1 MVLRY
6 RQIAQPSR
14 ARTAL
19 QAGMGRG
26 TRKKPTVE
34 STVTKAC
41 PIALIIWLLLS
52 GGWAKSNPETV
63 QLANGATIIVE
74 RIPNAPLTAIEV
86 WIRVGVANETPTTS
100 GVAHLLEHLIF
111 KGTAELAP
119 GTLDAVF
126 EQAGGILDATTER
139 DWTRYRASVL
149 PEHWQEPLQ
158 TLLRCLRNPA
168 LNEKQLEQERRLIL
182 NDEYA
187 LHRADPIRPARYA
200 LFAEAFPDHPYGLP
214 LLGDPATLMR
224 HTVQTVRQFHQA
236 NYLPER
242 VIIVVVGAVEREAV
256 QKVVESV
263 WRRSDSSAD
272 TGARL
277 GGGDT
282 PAPISSRPPSSS
294 PSSRENASG
303 DGGNLITVAHDSWL
317 AFGIRTPPARDIDAW
332 LCAEIVR
339 IALAEPYRGLLY
351 EGDGALP
358 FGRLQSEY
366 LPRVGGSLIAFYALP
381 PVQANA
387 QWQATTRQRFER
399 ALERIAEGDARIA
412 LEQARAIALA
422 RHESAM
428 RNPLERARWYGL
440 CAALQLP
447 LSPEEYANRLKN
459 LPVEQVEAFIRAST
473 GLHARSG
480 TAVPNAL
487 SPRTTPTLISSPL
500 RGVAATAS
508 STRSVVVRQRLANG
522 LRVVAVSAPDAES
535 VVLHV
540 VVGHTLGE
548 SAAAGEL
555 TTRMLF
561 GETQNETERTLAM
574 RIARSGGSLSVEWTP
589 AGARIT
595 AFARPDSVVNCLA
608 LLKEALLR
616 AEFTDSGL
624 QRALRQA
631 LYDRQYREGASAWRL
646 GAALIDAYGDEESL
660 RGVSLSAVRAY
671 YHKHYRPENAVM
683 VIAGNLPVE
692 QLMAM
697 AQQFWGN
704 AWEQPP
710 TPRTPEPP
718 TETTLRIGAIT
729 DPHGCAYTGY
739 AWATDVAS
747 PSDYYALLALQTLLM
762 EGKRARMF
770 VAARE
775 QSGMGYALLTETAL
789 GKGYALGFGATQTG
803 KTPLSH
809 SLVSQALQE
818 PIQPH
823 EWRRAQQLLRG
834 EWERLRL
841 SLHTFTAALAWAE
854 LSGLSYETVWNAP
867 NILNALSLES
877 VEAQRQR
884 LVQRAL
890 ANSRDR

>member
-1 MVLRY
+1 M
-6 RQIAQPSR
+6 
-14 ARTAL
+14 
-19 QAGMGRG
+19 
-26 TRKKPTVE
+26 
-34 STVTKAC
+34 TKAC
-41 PIALIIWLLLS
+41 LIVLTIGLLLS
-52 GGWAKSNPETV
+52 VGWGAPTPEITR
-63 QLANGATIIVE
+63 LANGTEIIVE
-74 RIPNAPLTAIEV
+74 RIPNAPLTTIEV
-86 WIRVGVANETPTTS
+86 WIRVGVANETPATS

-119 GTLDAVF
+119 GTLDAAF

-158 TLLRCLRNPA
+158 TLLRCLQNPA
-168 LNEKQLEQERRLIL
+168 LDKNQLELERRLIL

-200 LFAEAFPDHPYGLP
+200 LFAEAFPNHPYGLP
-214 LLGDPATLMR
+214 LLGDPTTLAR
-224 HTVQTVRQFHQA
+224 HSVQTVREFHQRH
-236 NYLPER
+236 YLPER
-242 VIIVVVGAVEREAV
+242 MIIIVVGAVQREVV

-263 WRRSDSSAD
+263 WHNPQTD
-272 TGARL
+272 TGASPVPL
-277 GGGDT
+277 
-282 PAPISSRPPSSS
+282 SS
-294 PSSRENASG
+294 PTLREKVSG
-303 DGGNLITVAHDSWL
+303 DGGKLITVAHDSCL
-317 AFGIRTPPARDIDAW
+317 AFGIRTPPASDIDAW

-381 PVQANA
+381 PVEADA

-447 LSPEEYANRLKN
+447 LSPDEYAARLKS
-459 LPVEQVEAFIRAST
+459 LPVEQVEAFVRART
-473 GLHARSG
+473 GLTPSTDAVVSDAPSQRTFPTPADSPLQRAEAVSASARS
-480 TAVPNAL
+480 
-487 SPRTTPTLISSPL
+487 
-500 RGVAATAS
+500 AS
-508 STRSVVVRQRLANG
+508 RPVIVRQRLANG

-535 VVLHV
+535 VILHI
-540 VVGHTLGE
+540 VVGHTVGE
-548 SAAAGEL
+548 PAALGEL

-595 AFARPDSVVNCLA
+595 AFARPNSVVNCLA

-616 AEFTDSGL
+616 AEFTDTAL
-624 QRALRQA
+624 RRALRQA

-646 GAALIDAYGDEESL
+646 GATLINAYGSEESL
-660 RGVSLSAVRAY
+660 RSVSLSAVRTY
-671 YHKHYRPENAVM
+671 YQQHYRPENIVM
-683 VIAGNLPVE
+683 VAAGNLPVE
-692 QLMAM
+692 RLIEMVQS
-697 AQQFWGN
+697 FWGS
-704 AWEQPP
+704 AWEQPS
-710 TPRTPEPP
+710 TPRRHEPP
-718 TETTLRIGAIT
+718 TETNLRIGAIT
-729 DPHGCAYTGY
+729 DPHGCTYTGY
-739 AWATDVAS
+739 AWTADVAS
-747 PSDYYALLALQTLLM
+747 PSDYYALLALQYLLM
-762 EGKRARMF
+762 EGKWARMF
-770 VAARE
+770 IATRE
-775 QSGMGYALLTETAL
+775 QLGMGYALISETAL
-789 GKGYALGFGATQTG
+789 GNGFALGFGATQTG
-803 KTPLSH
+803 KNPLPQ
-809 SLVSQALQE
+809 SLVQGALRE
-818 PIQPH
+818 PLQPN
-823 EWRRAQQLLRG
+823 EWQRTQQLLRG

-854 LSGLSYETVWNAP
+854 LGGLGYETVWNAP
-867 NILNALSLES
+867 DILNALSLES

>member
-1 MVLRY
+1 M
-6 RQIAQPSR
+6 
-14 ARTAL
+14 
-19 QAGMGRG
+19 
-26 TRKKPTVE
+26 
-34 STVTKAC
+34 TKAY
-41 PIALIIWLLLS
+41 LIVLTIGLLIS
-52 GGWAKSNPETV
+52 RGWGAPTPEIT
-63 QLANGATIIVE
+63 QLANGTEIIVE
-74 RIPNAPLTAIEV
+74 RIPNAPLTTIEV
-86 WIRVGVANETPTTS
+86 WIRAGVANETPATS

-111 KGTAELAP
+111 KGTAALPP
-119 GTLDAVF
+119 GTLDAAF
-126 EQAGGILDATTER
+126 EQVGGILDATTER

-158 TLLRCLRNPA
+158 ALLRCLQNPT
-168 LNEKQLEQERRLIL
+168 LDEKQLETERRLIL

-200 LFAEAFPDHPYGLP
+200 LFAEAFPNHPYGLP

-224 HTVQTVRQFHQA
+224 HDVQTVREFHQRH
-236 NYLPER
+236 YLPER
-242 VIIVVVGAVEREAV
+242 MIIIVVGAAQREAV

-263 WRRSDSSAD
+263 WRSSAPPAD

-277 GGGDT
+277 GVGDT
-282 PAPISSRPPSSS
+282 PVPVSSRPPSSS
-294 PSSRENASG
+294 PSLRENASG
-303 DGGNLITVAHDSWL
+303 DAGKRITVAHDSWL
-317 AFGIRTPPARDIDAW
+317 AFGIRTPPASDIDAW

-366 LPRVGGSLIAFYALP
+366 LPRVEGSLLAFYALP
-381 PVQANA
+381 PVEADA
-387 QWQATTRQRFER
+387 QWQATTRRRFER
-399 ALERIAEGDARIA
+399 ALERIAEGNARIA

-440 CAALQLP
+440 CAVLQLP
-447 LSPEEYANRLKN
+447 LSPDEYAARLKN
-459 LPVEQVEAFIRAST
+459 LPVEQVEAFVRART
-473 GLHARSG
+473 GVPSHSE
-480 TAVPNAL
+480 TAISNA
-487 SPRTTPTLISSPL
+487 PTQRPFPTLRGNPL
-500 RGVAATAS
+500 HSRVAAVAS
-508 STRSVVVRQRLANG
+508 STRSVAVRQRLANG
-522 LRVVAVSAPDAES
+522 LRVVAVSAPDAEG

-589 AGARIT
+589 AGTRIT

-616 AEFTDSGL
+616 AEFTDTAL
-624 QRALRQA
+624 QRALQQA

-646 GAALIDAYGDEESL
+646 GAALIDAYGSEESL
-660 RGVSLSAVRAY
+660 RGVSISAVRAY
-671 YHKHYRPENAVM
+671 YQQHYRPENT
-683 VIAGNLPVE
+683 VIVAAGNLPLERLIEMV
-692 QLMAM
+692 QS
-697 AQQFWGN
+697 FWGS

-710 TPRTPEPP
+710 TPRTHESP
-718 TETTLRIGAIT
+718 TESKLRIGAIT
-729 DPHGCAYTGY
+729 DSHGCAYTGY
-739 AWATDVAS
+739 AWAADVAS
-747 PSDYYALLALQTLLM
+747 PSDYYALLALQFLLM

-775 QSGMGYALLTETAL
+775 QQGMGYALIAETAL
-789 GKGYALGFGATQTG
+789 GKGFALGFGATQTG
-803 KTPLSH
+803 KTPLPQ
-809 SLVSQALQE
+809 SLVQGALRE
-818 PIQPH
+818 PLQPN
-823 EWRRAQQLLRG
+823 EWQRTQQLLRG

-854 LSGLSYETVWNAP
+854 LSGLGYETVWNAP
-867 NILNALSLES
+867 DILNTLSLES

-884 LVQRAL
+884 LVQRAF
-890 ANSRDR
+890 ANSRAR